1 MADKP
6 PTAMPPASEPFPGS
20 RTPGWNDPPTLAYN
34 PLSASSI
41 GGPGRPRINLNKRV
55 AYPLQGTITQS
66 TNTTKPTA
74 VVLPNQASAGLPPPP
89 PPTANSA
96 SIMQP
101 VAVVHPMPHT
111 TNEQENITLPTDA
124 VIISFRCLRE
134 QVPLVQESINV
145 RREEIE
151 RRLGIIEQL
160 WQSGNLSAAVQQKI
174 YRLSQ
179 AVQRR
184 SYNEAME
191 IYTSLV
197 ANHANECT
205 SWAVTLRHIVL
216 TIANTTNTAA
226 NASHSGSS
234 EILHNFTNTSSI
246 PGLANNMGS
255 SNIVTATVVPTM
267 SVSAMPRFST
277 EENPLSS
284 SSSTSSATNSTVSRV
299 QHI

>member
-6 PTAMPPASEPFPGS
+6 PTTAMPAASEPFPGS

-34 PLSASSI
+34 PLSASSG

-55 AYPLQGTITQS
+55 AYPLQGTVTPTAS
-66 TNTTKPTA
+66 STKPTA

-89 PPTANSA
+89 PPTTA

-101 VAVVHPMPHT
+101 VAVVHPMPH
-111 TNEQENITLPTDA
+111 NASEQENITLPTDA
-124 VIISFRCLRE
+124 VSSSFRCLRE
-134 QVPLVQESINV
+134 RVPLVQESINV

-151 RRLGIIEQL
+151 RRLGVIEQL
-160 WQSGNLSAAVQQKI
+160 WQTGNLSAAVQQKI

-179 AVQRR
+179 AVSRR
-184 SYNEAME
+184 SHNEAME

-205 SWAVTLRHIVL
+205 SWALTLRHIVL
-216 TIANTTNTAA
+216 TIPNNNSATTSGHEFMINTANSTPLPA
-226 NASHSGSS
+226 VNHA
-234 EILHNFTNTSSI
+234 T
-246 PGLANNMGS
+246 GS
-255 SNIVTATVVPTM
+255 SNLVTAVPTM
-267 SVSAMPRFST
+267 TVTAMPRSST

-284 SSSTSSATNSTVSRV
+284 SANSTAAPAISRV

>member
-6 PTAMPPASEPFPGS
+6 PTAMPPSSEPFPGS

-34 PLSASSI
+34 PLSASSG
-41 GGPGRPRINLNKRV
+41 GGPGRPRISLNKRV
-55 AYPLQGTITQS
+55 AYPLQGTVTPTTTS
-66 TNTTKPTA
+66 TKPMA

-89 PPTANSA
+89 PPTTAT
-96 SIMQP
+96 IMQP

-111 TNEQENITLPTDA
+111 TSEQENITLPTDA
-124 VIISFRCLRE
+124 VSTSFRSLRE
-134 QVPLVQESINV
+134 RVPLVQESINV

-151 RRLGIIEQL
+151 RRLGVIEQL
-160 WQSGNLSAAVQQKI
+160 WQTGNLSPAVQQKI

-179 AVQRR
+179 AVSRR

-205 SWAVTLRHIVL
+205 TWAVTLRHIVL
-216 TIANTTNTAA
+216 TIPVNDTATASTELLSNAATTTSITASN
-226 NASHSGSS
+226 NA
-234 EILHNFTNTSSI
+234 I
-246 PGLANNMGS
+246 GS
-255 SNIVTATVVPTM
+255 SNLVTAVPTM
-267 SVSAMPRFST
+267 SVTAMPRSST

-284 SSSTSSATNSTVSRV
+284 SSSSNSTSSSAASRV

>member
-1 MADKP
+1 MKYLC
-6 PTAMPPASEPFPGS
+6 TNFIQGS
-20 RTPGWNDPPTLAYN
+20 RTPGWNDPPTLPYN
-34 PLSASSI
+34 PLSASSG

-55 AYPLQGTITQS
+55 AYPLQGTVTPS
-66 TNTTKPTA
+66 TGATKPTA

-89 PPTANSA
+89 PPTATTS

-101 VAVVHPMPHT
+101 VAVVHPMPHASS
-111 TNEQENITLPTDA
+111 EQENITTLPTDA
-124 VIISFRCLRE
+124 VITSFRCLRQ

-160 WQSGNLSAAVQQKI
+160 WQSGNLSAGVQQKI

-179 AVQRR
+179 AVARG

-216 TIANTTNTAA
+216 TLTNTNTGNHAT
-226 NASHSGSS
+226 SSGSNVSS
-234 EILHNFTNTSSI
+234 ELNSAVPSIPVLHNV
-246 PGLANNMGS
+246 MGS
-255 SNIVTATVVPTM
+255 SNVITAAVPTM
-267 SVSAMPRFST
+267 SVTAMPRSST
-277 EENPLSS
+277 EMENSLNNSS
-284 SSSTSSATNSTVSRV
+284 SSSSSSNATTNSSTASRV